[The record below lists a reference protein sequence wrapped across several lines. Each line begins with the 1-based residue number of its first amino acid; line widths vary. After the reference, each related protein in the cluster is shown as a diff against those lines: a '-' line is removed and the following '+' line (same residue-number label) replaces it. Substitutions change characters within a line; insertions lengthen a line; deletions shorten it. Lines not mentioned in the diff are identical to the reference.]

1 MAPERVP
8 TSRAACGLDLLNF
21 FIADVQTGFG
31 PFVAVYLTARHWT
44 QVDIGFALS
53 LGTITAMVSQVPA
66 GVLVDAMRGKREAVA
81 AGIVAVGLSA
91 LLLAVWPQMLPV
103 LVAQVLH
110 GFASCVVTPAIAAV
124 SLGLV
129 GHVALGERLGRN
141 ARFAAFGN
149 GIAAGVMGL
158 LGSYVSEQSV
168 FVLTAALCVPAL
180 ATLPFINAAPVSATE
195 PRIDRAGS
203 NVGPAPLPPQT
214 AQARRAELVALL
226 TDRRL
231 LVFTG
236 CVALFHLSNAAM
248 LPIAAG
254 EVTEQEG
261 THASLIIAACI
272 MVPQA
277 VLALLSPWVGRTA
290 ELRGRRPLL
299 LLGWV
304 ALPLRGVLLA
314 VLPNPFLL
322 VAIQSLDGISGAV
335 FGVLVPLIAADLT
348 RGLNRFNLCIG
359 VFGLAAFAGAAVST
373 TLAGW
378 IADAV
383 GEPAAF
389 LSLALAGA
397 AGTALVWLAMP
408 DTRHP
413 ADPVG

>member
-1 MAPERVP
+1 
-8 TSRAACGLDLLNF
+8 
-21 FIADVQTGFG
+21 
-31 PFVAVYLTARHWT
+31 
-44 QVDIGFALS
+44 
-53 LGTITAMVSQVPA
+53 
-66 GVLVDAMRGKREAVA
+66 
-81 AGIVAVGLSA
+81 
-91 LLLAVWPQMLPV
+91 
-103 LVAQVLH
+103 
-110 GFASCVVTPAIAAV
+110 
-124 SLGLV
+124 
-129 GHVALGERLGRN
+129 
-141 ARFAAFGN
+141 
-149 GIAAGVMGL
+149 
-158 LGSYVSEQSV
+158 
-168 FVLTAALCVPAL
+168 
-180 ATLPFINAAPVSATE
+180 
-195 PRIDRAGS
+195 
-203 NVGPAPLPPQT
+203 
-214 AQARRAELVALL
+214 
-226 TDRRL
+226 
-231 LVFTG
+231 
-236 CVALFHLSNAAM
+236 
-248 LPIAAG
+248 
-254 EVTEQEG
+254 
-261 THASLIIAACI
+261 
-272 MVPQA
+272 
-277 VLALLSPWVGRTA
+277 LALLSPWVGRTA

-378 IADAV
+378 IADAA